1 MSFVTLCNM
10 KKISCLRLRF
20 LKMMQVIFLKV
31 TILNWTFNNIINMHD
46 RIQKVASCLSKVK
59 AAMAAVLLLM
69 VVGTGTALAQ
79 QSGKT
84 ITGKVLDENNQP
96 MPGVTIIVDGTT
108 NGTMTGSD
116 GTFTL
121 GGVPSGATVIVSC
134 IGYTDQVLPEGKSNY
149 VVSLVPDSEMLEET
163 VVVAFGQQKKLSVT
177 GAISTVASADLRKT
191 TSTRLDNALAGRV
204 TGLTSMQSGGGQPG
218 VDGAT
223 MYLRGAATTNGKS
236 PLILVDGVERDNIR
250 TIDMNEVE
258 SISVLKDASAT
269 ALYGVQGANGVILI
283 QTRKGQ
289 KGKAQLNISV
299 DQSWTSFT
307 KEPSRLHS
315 WEYCELRNEALM
327 NDSQAPEF
335 SEETIAK
342 FRNPLLGLDPS
353 SPDYDNQVAI
363 RKAVYCDNDYYRM
376 YLKSNTPQTRA
387 NANISGGTDFV
398 NYFVN
403 VGYIHQG
410 GNLNTESPDYLGYDP
425 QCYMNRLS
433 LRSNLDFH
441 ITKNLTA
448 SLNIASYA
456 ENVNMPAVGDLY
468 RGDQSWMI
476 TDIIYQSQ
484 TILPISP
491 GPVTDP
497 RFGGVSDGV
506 VGYNYLDRSAYE
518 IINRRGFHTNKRKN
532 LNTQFSVNWDL
543 GELVTKGLSVNG
555 MAAYDTYNIG
565 VLEGRKKERVYN
577 VRVDY
582 DSETLSYSSS
592 NGDKIEPLTMTS
604 SRLSNYQIYVQGSI
618 NYARTFGKHNVT
630 AMATAYRRF
639 WEGTSADI
647 PYNVLG
653 TAARATY
660 SFDDRYLVEGN
671 LGYNG
676 SEQFAPSKRFGLF
689 PSGSIGWIASNES
702 FLKGNKYLTWLKF
715 RASYGLVG
723 NDSMGGLR
731 FLYQDD
737 NKIQSGNGFV
747 QGLGGKIV
755 KEGLIGNKSIT
766 WELSKK
772 MNLGVEI
779 GLFKDFR
786 INVDY
791 FTEKRDQ
798 ILLKRRTVP
807 SFQGVSSDYIPRVN
821 MGKVDNHGVDVEVS
835 YSHTFNRDFSISSRV
850 NFGFNDNT
858 AIELD
863 EPMRSEEYAYQYHE
877 EGFRL
882 GQEFGYLIDW
892 DSPGNGY
899 FTSQDEI
906 DSYYPYGFG
915 GKPRVGDFVYKD
927 VNGDGVIDQKDLS
940 PIGYST
946 TVPGLNY
953 GISLGLNFKGID
965 FNVLFSGLGRYSKYY
980 SGQGVVEW
988 TKQGTYFD
996 WTRNGWTEE
1005 RYKNGEKITYPAIS
1019 TTKTVSHTENDF
1031 FIQNRSFLRLKNIE
1045 LGYTLPERFLSKVG
1059 VKALRV
1065 YVSGQN
1071 LFVWDNLR
1079 ITHID
1084 PEQNNS
1090 YGYPITKNVTL
1101 GLNINF

>member
-1 MSFVTLCNM
+1 
-10 KKISCLRLRF
+10 
-20 LKMMQVIFLKV
+20 
-31 TILNWTFNNIINMHD
+31 MHD
-46 RIQKVASCLSKVK
+46 RNQKVASCLSRVK
-59 AAMAAVLLLM
+59 EAIVAVLLLM

-79 QSGKT
+79 TSGRT

-134 IGYTDQVLPEGKSNY
+134 IGYTNQVLPEGKSNY

-299 DQSWTSFT
+299 DQGWTSFT

-327 NDSQAPEF
+327 NSGEKAAF
-335 SEETIAK
+335 SDETIAK

-363 RKAVYCDNDYYRM
+363 RIAVYCDNDYYRM

-476 TDIIYQSQ
+476 TDLIYQCQ

-491 GPVTDP
+491 GPTTDS
-497 RFGGVSDGV
+497 RFGVESGGI
-506 VGYNYLDRSAYE
+506 VGYNYLDRSAFE

-543 GELVTKGLSVNG
+543 SELVTKGLSING

-565 VLEGRKKERVYN
+565 VLEGRKKEQVYN

-582 DSETLSYSSS
+582 DSETLSYSS

-639 WEGTSADI
+639 WEGTSANI

-737 NKIQSGNGFV
+737 NQIQSGNGFV

-755 KEGLIGNKSIT
+755 KEGLIGNKNIT

-798 ILLKRRTVP
+798 ILLRRRTVP

-858 AIELD
+858 VIELD

-892 DSPGNGY
+892 NSPGNGY

-906 DSYYPYGFG
+906 DNYYPYEFG

-1019 TTKTVSHTENDF
+1019 TSQTVSHTENDF

>member
-1 MSFVTLCNM
+1 
-10 KKISCLRLRF
+10 
-20 LKMMQVIFLKV
+20 
-31 TILNWTFNNIINMHD
+31 
-46 RIQKVASCLSKVK
+46 
-59 AAMAAVLLLM
+59 
-69 VVGTGTALAQ
+69 
-79 QSGKT
+79 
-84 ITGKVLDENNQP
+84 
-96 MPGVTIIVDGTT
+96 
-108 NGTMTGSD
+108 MTGSD

-327 NDSQAPEF
+327 NDRQAPEF

-543 GELVTKGLSVNG
+543 SELVTKGLSVNG

-565 VLEGRKKERVYN
+565 VLEGRKKEQVYN

-582 DSETLSYSSS
+582 DSETLSYSS

-639 WEGTSADI
+639 WEGTSANI

-737 NKIQSGNGFV
+737 NQIQSGNGFV

-755 KEGLIGNKSIT
+755 KEGLIGNKNIT

-858 AIELD
+858 VIELD

-892 DSPGNGY
+892 NSPGNGY

-906 DSYYPYGFG
+906 DSYYPYEFG

-1019 TTKTVSHTENDF
+1019 TSQTVSHTENDF

>member
-1 MSFVTLCNM
+1 
-10 KKISCLRLRF
+10 
-20 LKMMQVIFLKV
+20 
-31 TILNWTFNNIINMHD
+31 
-46 RIQKVASCLSKVK
+46 
-59 AAMAAVLLLM
+59 MAAVLLLM

-79 QSGKT
+79 TSGRT

-134 IGYTDQVLPEGKSNY
+134 IGYTNQVLPEGKSNY

-289 KGKAQLNISV
+289 KGKAQLNITV

-315 WEYCELRNEALM
+315 WEYCEFRNEALM

-565 VLEGRKKERVYN
+565 VLEGRKKEQVYN

-835 YSHTFNRDFSISSRV
+835 YSHTFNKDFSISSRV

-1071 LFVWDNLR
+1071 MFVWDNLR
-1079 ITHID
+1079 ITHVD

>member
-1 MSFVTLCNM
+1 
-10 KKISCLRLRF
+10 
-20 LKMMQVIFLKV
+20 
-31 TILNWTFNNIINMHD
+31 MHD
-46 RIQKVASCLSKVK
+46 RKQKVASCLSKVK
-59 AAMAAVLLLM
+59 AAIAAVLLLM

-79 QSGKT
+79 KTGRT

-96 MPGVTIIVDGTT
+96 MPGVTIVVDGTT
-108 NGTMTGSD
+108 KGTMTGPD

-121 GGVPSGATVIVSC
+121 AEVPSGSTVIVSC
-134 IGYTDQVLPEGKSNY
+134 IGYTNQVLPEGKSNY

-565 VLEGRKKERVYN
+565 VLEGRKKEQVYN

-835 YSHTFNRDFSISSRV
+835 YSHTFNKDFSISSRV

-1071 LFVWDNLR
+1071 MFVWDNLR
-1079 ITHID
+1079 ITHVD

>member
-1 MSFVTLCNM
+1 
-10 KKISCLRLRF
+10 
-20 LKMMQVIFLKV
+20 
-31 TILNWTFNNIINMHD
+31 MHD
-46 RIQKVASCLSKVK
+46 RNQKVASCLSKVK

-108 NGTMTGSD
+108 NGTMTGPD

-134 IGYTDQVLPEGKSNY
+134 IGYTDQVLPEGKTNY
-149 VVSLVPDSEMLEET
+149 LVSLVPDSEMLEET

>member
-1 MSFVTLCNM
+1 
-10 KKISCLRLRF
+10 
-20 LKMMQVIFLKV
+20 
-31 TILNWTFNNIINMHD
+31 MHD
-46 RIQKVASCLSKVK
+46 RKQKVASCLSKVK
-59 AAMAAVLLLM
+59 AAIAAVLLLM

-79 QSGKT
+79 KTGRT

-96 MPGVTIIVDGTT
+96 MPGVTIVVDGTT
-108 NGTMTGSD
+108 KGTMTGPD

-121 GGVPSGATVIVSC
+121 AEVPSGSTVIVSC
-134 IGYTDQVLPEGKSNY
+134 IGYTNQVLPEGKSNY

-327 NDSQAPEF
+327 NDRQAPEF

-491 GPVTDP
+491 GPLTDS
-497 RFGGVSDGV
+497 RFGVESGSV

-518 IINRRGFHTNKRKN
+518 IINRRGFLTNKRKN
-532 LNTQFSVNWDL
+532 LNTQFSLNWDL
-543 GELVTKGLSVNG
+543 SELVTKGLSING
-555 MAAYDTYNIG
+555 LVAYDTYNTG
-565 VLEGRKKERVYN
+565 VLQGRKKEQVYN
-577 VRVDY
+577 VKVDY
-582 DSETLSYSSS
+582 NNESISYSS
-592 NGDKIEPLTMTS
+592 NGDKVEPLTMSS
-604 SRLSNYQIYVQGSI
+604 SRLSNYKIYVQGAV
-618 NYARTFGKHNVT
+618 NYARTLGKHDVT
-630 AMATAYRRF
+630 GMFTAYRKY
-639 WEGTSADI
+639 WETTSADI
-647 PYNVLG
+647 PYNILG
-653 TAARATY
+653 IAARATY
-660 SFDDRYLVEGN
+660 SFDERYLVEGN

-676 SEQFAPSKRFGLF
+676 SEQFSPSKRFGLF
-689 PSGSIGWIASNES
+689 PSGSVGWIASNES
-702 FLKGNKYLTWLKF
+702 FLKNNRYVTWLKF

-723 NDSMGGLR
+723 NDSMSGTGTR
-731 FLYQDD
+731 FLYKDD
-737 NKIQSGNGFV
+737 NRIQAGGSYVG
-747 QGLGGKIV
+747 GLGGSIV
-755 KEGLIGNKSIT
+755 KEGLIGNKDVT
-766 WELSKK
+766 WELAKK
-772 MNLGVEI
+772 TNFGVEL

-786 INVDY
+786 VNVDY
-791 FTEKRDQ
+791 YTEKRDQ
-798 ILLKRRTVP
+798 ILITRQTVP
-807 SFQGVSSDYIPRVN
+807 SFQGVSSSYIPKVN
-821 MGKVDNHGVDVEVS
+821 MGKVENHGIDVEVS
-835 YSHTFNRDFSISSRV
+835 YSHSFNKDLSITSKV
-850 NFGFNDNT
+850 NFGFNDNKV
-858 AIELD
+858 IEID
-863 EPMRSEEYAYQYHE
+863 EPMRSEEYAYQYQQ

-882 GQEFGYLIDW
+882 GQTFGYLIDW
-892 DSPGNGY
+892 NSPGNGY
-899 FTSQDEI
+899 FTSQEEI
-906 DSYYPYGFG
+906 DNYYPYGF

-927 VNGDGVIDQKDLS
+927 VNGDNVIDEKDLS

-946 TVPGLNY
+946 TIPGLNY
-953 GISLGLNFKGID
+953 GISLGVNFKGFD

-980 SGQGVVEW
+980 MGQGVVEY
-988 TKQGTYFD
+988 TKQGTFFD

-1005 RYKNGEKITYPAIS
+1005 RYKNGDKITYPAVS
-1019 TTKTVSHTENDF
+1019 TGQTVSHTTNDF

-1045 LGYTLPERFLSKVG
+1045 LGYTFPSRFLSKAG
-1059 VKALRV
+1059 VKSLRI
-1065 YVSGQN
+1065 YASGQN
-1071 LFVWDNLR
+1071 LFVWDKLR
-1079 ITHID
+1079 ITHLD

-1090 YGYPITKNVTL
+1090 YGYPITKNVSL

>member
-1 MSFVTLCNM
+1 
-10 KKISCLRLRF
+10 
-20 LKMMQVIFLKV
+20 
-31 TILNWTFNNIINMHD
+31 MHD
-46 RIQKVASCLSKVK
+46 RNQKVASCLSKVK

-84 ITGKVLDENNQP
+84 FTGKVYDENNQP

-108 NGTMTGSD
+108 NGTMTGPD

-327 NDSQAPEF
+327 NSGEKAAF
-335 SEETIAK
+335 SDETIAK

-456 ENVNMPAVGDLY
+456 ENVNMPAVGNLY

-497 RFGGVSDGV
+497 RFGDVSDGV

-565 VLEGRKKERVYN
+565 VLEGRKKEQVYN

-582 DSETLSYSSS
+582 DSETLSYSS

-639 WEGTSADI
+639 WEGTSANI

-737 NKIQSGNGFV
+737 NQIQSGNGFV

-755 KEGLIGNKSIT
+755 KEGLIGNKNIT

-798 ILLKRRTVP
+798 ILLRRRTVP

-858 AIELD
+858 VIELD

-892 DSPGNGY
+892 NSPGNGY

-906 DSYYPYGFG
+906 DNYYPYEFG

-1019 TTKTVSHTENDF
+1019 TSQTVSHTENDF

>member
-1 MSFVTLCNM
+1 
-10 KKISCLRLRF
+10 
-20 LKMMQVIFLKV
+20 
-31 TILNWTFNNIINMHD
+31 MHD

-79 QSGKT
+79 QSGKK

-108 NGTMTGSD
+108 NGTMTGPD

-1079 ITHID
+1079 ITHVD

>member
-1 MSFVTLCNM
+1 
-10 KKISCLRLRF
+10 
-20 LKMMQVIFLKV
+20 
-31 TILNWTFNNIINMHD
+31 MHD
-46 RIQKVASCLSKVK
+46 RKQKVASCLSKVK
-59 AAMAAVLLLM
+59 AAIAAVLLLM

-79 QSGKT
+79 KTGRT

-96 MPGVTIIVDGTT
+96 MPGVTIVVDGTT
-108 NGTMTGSD
+108 KGTMTGPD

-121 GGVPSGATVIVSC
+121 AEVPSGSTVIVSC
-134 IGYTDQVLPEGKSNY
+134 IGYTNQVLPEGKSNY

-327 NDSQAPEF
+327 NDRQAPEF

-835 YSHTFNRDFSISSRV
+835 YSHTFNKDFSISSRV

>member
-1 MSFVTLCNM
+1 M
-10 KKISCLRLRF
+10 
-20 LKMMQVIFLKV
+20 
-31 TILNWTFNNIINMHD
+31 
-46 RIQKVASCLSKVK
+46 
-59 AAMAAVLLLM
+59 
-69 VVGTGTALAQ
+69 
-79 QSGKT
+79 
-84 ITGKVLDENNQP
+84 
-96 MPGVTIIVDGTT
+96 
-108 NGTMTGSD
+108 
-116 GTFTL
+116 
-121 GGVPSGATVIVSC
+121 
-134 IGYTDQVLPEGKSNY
+134 
-149 VVSLVPDSEMLEET
+149 
-163 VVVAFGQQKKLSVT
+163 AFGQQKKLSVT

>member
-1 MSFVTLCNM
+1 
-10 KKISCLRLRF
+10 
-20 LKMMQVIFLKV
+20 
-31 TILNWTFNNIINMHD
+31 MHD

-79 QSGKT
+79 TSGRT

-134 IGYTDQVLPEGKSNY
+134 IGYTNQVLPEGKSNY

-299 DQSWTSFT
+299 DQGWTSFT

-315 WEYCELRNEALM
+315 WEYCEFRNEALM

-543 GELVTKGLSVNG
+543 SELVTKGLSVNG

-604 SRLSNYQIYVQGSI
+604 SRFSNYQIYVQGSI

>member
-1 MSFVTLCNM
+1 
-10 KKISCLRLRF
+10 
-20 LKMMQVIFLKV
+20 
-31 TILNWTFNNIINMHD
+31 MHD

-327 NDSQAPEF
+327 NDRQAPEF

-604 SRLSNYQIYVQGSI
+604 SRFSNYQIYVQGSI

>member
-1 MSFVTLCNM
+1 
-10 KKISCLRLRF
+10 
-20 LKMMQVIFLKV
+20 
-31 TILNWTFNNIINMHD
+31 MHD

-108 NGTMTGSD
+108 NGTMTGPD

-134 IGYTDQVLPEGKSNY
+134 IGYTDQVLPEGKTNY
-149 VVSLVPDSEMLEET
+149 LISLVPDSEMLEET

-327 NDSQAPEF
+327 NDRQAPEF

-543 GELVTKGLSVNG
+543 SELVTKGLSVNG

-604 SRLSNYQIYVQGSI
+604 SRFSNYQIYVQGSI

>member
-1 MSFVTLCNM
+1 
-10 KKISCLRLRF
+10 
-20 LKMMQVIFLKV
+20 
-31 TILNWTFNNIINMHD
+31 MHD
-46 RIQKVASCLSKVK
+46 RNQKVASCLSRVK

-79 QSGKT
+79 TSGRT

-327 NDSQAPEF
+327 NDRQAPEF

-604 SRLSNYQIYVQGSI
+604 SRFSNYQIYVQGSI

>member
-1 MSFVTLCNM
+1 
-10 KKISCLRLRF
+10 
-20 LKMMQVIFLKV
+20 
-31 TILNWTFNNIINMHD
+31 MHD
-46 RIQKVASCLSKVK
+46 RNQKVASCLSKVK

-79 QSGKT
+79 QSGKK

-108 NGTMTGSD
+108 NGTMTGPD

>member
-1 MSFVTLCNM
+1 
-10 KKISCLRLRF
+10 
-20 LKMMQVIFLKV
+20 
-31 TILNWTFNNIINMHD
+31 MHD
-46 RIQKVASCLSKVK
+46 RNQKVASCLSKVK

-69 VVGTGTALAQ
+69 VVGTGTVLAQ

-299 DQSWTSFT
+299 DQGWTSFT

-327 NDSQAPEF
+327 NSGEKAAF
-335 SEETIAK
+335 SDETIAK

-565 VLEGRKKERVYN
+565 VLEGRKKEQVYN

-582 DSETLSYSSS
+582 DSETLSYSS

-639 WEGTSADI
+639 WEGTSANI

-737 NKIQSGNGFV
+737 NQIQSGNGFV

-755 KEGLIGNKSIT
+755 KEGLIGNKNIT

-798 ILLKRRTVP
+798 ILLRRRTVP

-858 AIELD
+858 VIELD

-892 DSPGNGY
+892 NSPGNGY

-906 DSYYPYGFG
+906 DNYYPYEFG

-1019 TTKTVSHTENDF
+1019 TSQTVSHTENDF

>member
-1 MSFVTLCNM
+1 
-10 KKISCLRLRF
+10 
-20 LKMMQVIFLKV
+20 
-31 TILNWTFNNIINMHD
+31 MHD
-46 RIQKVASCLSKVK
+46 RNQKVASCLSKVK
-59 AAMAAVLLLM
+59 AAIAAVLLLM

-108 NGTMTGSD
+108 NGTMTGPD

>member
-1 MSFVTLCNM
+1 
-10 KKISCLRLRF
+10 
-20 LKMMQVIFLKV
+20 
-31 TILNWTFNNIINMHD
+31 MHD
-46 RIQKVASCLSKVK
+46 RKQKVASCLSKVK
-59 AAMAAVLLLM
+59 AAIAAVLLLM

-79 QSGKT
+79 KTGRT

-108 NGTMTGSD
+108 KGTMTGPD

-121 GGVPSGATVIVSC
+121 AEVPSGSTVIVSC
-134 IGYTDQVLPEGKSNY
+134 IGYTNQVLPEGKSNY

-289 KGKAQLNISV
+289 KGKAQLNITV

-315 WEYCELRNEALM
+315 WEYCEFRNEALM

-353 SPDYDNQVAI
+353 SPDYDNQVVI

-565 VLEGRKKERVYN
+565 VLEGRKKEQVYN

-835 YSHTFNRDFSISSRV
+835 YSHTFNKDFSISSRV

-1071 LFVWDNLR
+1071 MFVWDNLR
-1079 ITHID
+1079 ITHVD

>member
-1 MSFVTLCNM
+1 
-10 KKISCLRLRF
+10 
-20 LKMMQVIFLKV
+20 
-31 TILNWTFNNIINMHD
+31 MHD
-46 RIQKVASCLSKVK
+46 RNQKVASCLSRVK
-59 AAMAAVLLLM
+59 AAIVAVLLLM

-96 MPGVTIIVDGTT
+96 MPSVTIIVDGTT
-108 NGTMTGSD
+108 NGTMTGPD

-327 NDSQAPEF
+327 NDRQAPEF

>member
-1 MSFVTLCNM
+1 MPQKDDTL
-10 KKISCLRLRF
+10 
-20 LKMMQVIFLKV
+20 
-31 TILNWTFNNIINMHD
+31 TIDIITYIQTNMHE
-46 RIQKVASCLSKVK
+46 RIQKVASCLSRVK
-59 AAMAAVLLLM
+59 AVIAAVLMLL
-69 VVGTGTALAQ
+69 VVGTGPAFAQ
-79 QSGKT
+79 KSSKT

-108 NGTMTGSD
+108 KGTMTGPD

-121 GGVPSGATVIVSC
+121 DGVPSGATVIVSC
-134 IGYTDQVLPEGKSNY
+134 IGYTNQVLPEGKTNY
-149 VVSLVPDSEMLEET
+149 QVKLVPDSEMLEET
-163 VVVAFGQQKKLSVT
+163 VVVAFGQQKKVSVT
-177 GAISTVASADLRKT
+177 GAISSVSSTDLRKT

-269 ALYGVQGANGVILI
+269 ALYGIQGANGVILI
-283 QTRKGQ
+283 QTRRGQ
-289 KGKAQLNISV
+289 KGKAKLSMTF

-315 WEYCELRNEALM
+315 WEYCELRNEALI
-327 NDSQAPEF
+327 NDGLPAQYSDEV
-335 SEETIAK
+335 IAK
-342 FRNPLLGLDPS
+342 FKDPLIGLDPS
-353 SPDYDNQVAI
+353 SPDYENQAAI

-376 YLKSNTPQTRA
+376 FLRKNTPQTRA

-403 VGYIHQG
+403 IGYIHQG
-410 GNLNTESPDYLGYDP
+410 GNLNTESPDFLGYDP

-441 ITKNLTA
+441 ITKSLTA

-456 ENVNMPAVGDLY
+456 ENVNMPSVGALY
-468 RGDQSWMI
+468 GNNPAADSNQTWMI
-476 TDIIYQSQ
+476 TDLIYQAQ

-491 GPVTDP
+491 GPTTDS
-497 RFGGVSDGV
+497 RFGVENGGI
-506 VGYNYLDRSAYE
+506 VGYSYLDRSAFE

-532 LNTQFSVNWDL
+532 LNTQFSINWDL
-543 GELVTKGLSVNG
+543 SDLVTKGLSING
-555 MAAYDTYNIG
+555 MAAYDTYNRGI
-565 VLEGRKKERVYN
+565 LEGNKKEMVYN
-577 VRVDY
+577 VIVDY
-582 DSETLSYSSS
+582 DNDTMSYSSDNS
-592 NGDKIEPLTMTS
+592 EVKALSMS
-604 SRLSNYQIYVQGSI
+604 SWKSSNYKIYVQGTI
-618 NYARTFGKHNVT
+618 NYARKFGKHDVT
-630 AMATAYRRF
+630 GMITAYRKY
-639 WEGTSADI
+639 WETTSAEI
-647 PYNVLG
+647 PYNILG

-660 SFDDRYLVEGN
+660 SYDDRYLLEGN
-671 LGYNG
+671 FGYNG
-676 SEQFAPSKRFGLF
+676 SEQFAPTKRFGMF

-702 FLKGNKYLTWLKF
+702 FLKNNKYITWLKM
-715 RASYGLVG
+715 RASYGYTG
-723 NDSMGGLR
+723 NDSMGGYR

-737 NKIQSGNGFV
+737 IQVRSGGSYV
-747 QGLGGKIV
+747 GGLGGKYV
-755 KEGLIGNKSIT
+755 SEGLLGNKKIT
-766 WELSKK
+766 WEYAKK
-772 MNLGVEI
+772 MNLGIEL

-786 INVDY
+786 LNFDY
-791 FTEKRDQ
+791 FTEHRDQ
-798 ILLKRRTVP
+798 ILISRQTIP
-807 SFQGVSSDYIPRVN
+807 SFQGVSASYIPKVN
-821 MGKVDNHGVDVEVS
+821 MGEVKNHGFEIEAN
-835 YSHTFNRDFSISSRV
+835 YSHSFSRDLSFSIKG
-850 NFGFNDNT
+850 NFGFNDNKI
-858 AIELD
+858 IEYD
-863 EPMRSEEYAYQYHE
+863 EPMRSEEYAYQYQT
-877 EGFRL
+877 EGYRI
-882 GQEFGYLIDW
+882 GQAWGYLIDW
-892 DSPGNGY
+892 NSPGKGY
-899 FTSQDEI
+899 FTSQEEI
-906 DSYYPYGFG
+906 DNYYPYEFG

-927 VNGDGVIDQKDLS
+927 VNGDGVIDQKDIS

-946 TVPGLNY
+946 SIPGITYGIALGLNY
-953 GISLGLNFKGID
+953 KGID

-980 SGQGVVEW
+980 SGQGVVEY
-988 TKQGTYFD
+988 TKSGTFFD

-1005 RYKNGEKITYPAIS
+1005 RYNNGEKITYPAIS
-1019 TTKTVSHTENDF
+1019 TAQTVSHTTNDF

-1079 ITHID
+1079 ITHLD

-1090 YGYPITKNVTL
+1090 YGYPITKNVSL
-1101 GLNINF
+1101 GVNINF

>member
-1 MSFVTLCNM
+1 
-10 KKISCLRLRF
+10 
-20 LKMMQVIFLKV
+20 
-31 TILNWTFNNIINMHD
+31 MHD
-46 RIQKVASCLSKVK
+46 RNQKVASCLSRVK

-289 KGKAQLNISV
+289 KGKAKLNISV

-327 NDSQAPEF
+327 NDRQAPEF

-604 SRLSNYQIYVQGSI
+604 SRFSNYQIYVQGSI

>member
-1 MSFVTLCNM
+1 
-10 KKISCLRLRF
+10 
-20 LKMMQVIFLKV
+20 
-31 TILNWTFNNIINMHD
+31 MHD
-46 RIQKVASCLSKVK
+46 RNQKVASCLSKVK

-79 QSGKT
+79 TSGRT

-134 IGYTDQVLPEGKSNY
+134 IGYTDQVLPEGKTNY
-149 VVSLVPDSEMLEET
+149 LVSLVPDSEMLEET

-565 VLEGRKKERVYN
+565 VLEGRKKEQVYN
-577 VRVDY
+577 VIVDY
-582 DSETLSYSSS
+582 DSETLSYSS

-639 WEGTSADI
+639 WEGTSANI

-715 RASYGLVG
+715 RASYGLLG

-737 NKIQSGNGFV
+737 NQIQSGNGFV

-755 KEGLIGNKSIT
+755 KEGLIGNKNIT

-858 AIELD
+858 VIELD

-892 DSPGNGY
+892 NSPGNGY

-906 DSYYPYGFG
+906 DSYYPYEFG

-1019 TTKTVSHTENDF
+1019 TSQTVSHTENDF

>member
-1 MSFVTLCNM
+1 
-10 KKISCLRLRF
+10 
-20 LKMMQVIFLKV
+20 
-31 TILNWTFNNIINMHD
+31 MHD
-46 RIQKVASCLSKVK
+46 RNQKVASCLSRVK
-59 AAMAAVLLLM
+59 AAIVAVLLLM
-69 VVGTGTALAQ
+69 VVGTGTVLAQ

-108 NGTMTGSD
+108 NGTMTGPD

-134 IGYTDQVLPEGKSNY
+134 IGYTNYVLPEGKSNY
-149 VVSLVPDSEMLEET
+149 VVSLVPDSETLEET

-327 NDSQAPEF
+327 NDRQAPEF

-604 SRLSNYQIYVQGSI
+604 SRFSNYQIYVQGSI

>member
-1 MSFVTLCNM
+1 
-10 KKISCLRLRF
+10 
-20 LKMMQVIFLKV
+20 
-31 TILNWTFNNIINMHD
+31 MHD
-46 RIQKVASCLSKVK
+46 RNQKVASCLSKVK
-59 AAMAAVLLLM
+59 AAIAAVLLLM

-108 NGTMTGSD
+108 NGTMTGPD

-353 SPDYDNQVAI
+353 ASDYENQVAI
-363 RKAVYCDNDYYRM
+363 RKAIYCDNDYYRM
-376 YLKSNTPQTRA
+376 YLKSNTPQTRL

-565 VLEGRKKERVYN
+565 VLEGRKKEQVYN

-592 NGDKIEPLTMTS
+592 NADKIEPLTMTS

-772 MNLGVEI
+772 MNLGIEI

-835 YSHTFNRDFSISSRV
+835 YSHTFNKDFSISSRV

-1079 ITHID
+1079 ITHVD

>member
-1 MSFVTLCNM
+1 M
-10 KKISCLRLRF
+10 
-20 LKMMQVIFLKV
+20 
-31 TILNWTFNNIINMHD
+31 
-46 RIQKVASCLSKVK
+46 
-59 AAMAAVLLLM
+59 
-69 VVGTGTALAQ
+69 
-79 QSGKT
+79 
-84 ITGKVLDENNQP
+84 
-96 MPGVTIIVDGTT
+96 
-108 NGTMTGSD
+108 
-116 GTFTL
+116 
-121 GGVPSGATVIVSC
+121 
-134 IGYTDQVLPEGKSNY
+134 
-149 VVSLVPDSEMLEET
+149 
-163 VVVAFGQQKKLSVT
+163 
-177 GAISTVASADLRKT
+177 
-191 TSTRLDNALAGRV
+191 
-204 TGLTSMQSGGGQPG
+204 
-218 VDGAT
+218 
-223 MYLRGAATTNGKS
+223 
-236 PLILVDGVERDNIR
+236 DGVERDNIR

>member
-1 MSFVTLCNM
+1 
-10 KKISCLRLRF
+10 
-20 LKMMQVIFLKV
+20 
-31 TILNWTFNNIINMHD
+31 MHD

-327 NDSQAPEF
+327 NDRQAPEF

-604 SRLSNYQIYVQGSI
+604 SRFSNYQIYVQGSI

-653 TAARATY
+653 TAARVTY

>member
-1 MSFVTLCNM
+1 
-10 KKISCLRLRF
+10 
-20 LKMMQVIFLKV
+20 
-31 TILNWTFNNIINMHD
+31 
-46 RIQKVASCLSKVK
+46 
-59 AAMAAVLLLM
+59 MAAVLLLM

-79 QSGKT
+79 TSGRT

-134 IGYTDQVLPEGKSNY
+134 IGYTNQVLPEGKSNY

-289 KGKAQLNISV
+289 KGKAQLNITV

-353 SPDYDNQVAI
+353 ASDYENQVAI
-363 RKAVYCDNDYYRM
+363 RKAIYCDNDYYRM
-376 YLKSNTPQTRA
+376 YLKSNTPQTRL

-565 VLEGRKKERVYN
+565 VLEGRKKEQVYN

-592 NGDKIEPLTMTS
+592 NADKIEPLTMTS

-835 YSHTFNRDFSISSRV
+835 YSHTFNKDFSISSRV

-1005 RYKNGEKITYPAIS
+1005 RYTNGEKITYPAIS

-1079 ITHID
+1079 ITHVD

>member
-1 MSFVTLCNM
+1 
-10 KKISCLRLRF
+10 
-20 LKMMQVIFLKV
+20 
-31 TILNWTFNNIINMHD
+31 MHD
-46 RIQKVASCLSKVK
+46 RNQKVASCLSRVK
-59 AAMAAVLLLM
+59 AAIVAVLLLM

-79 QSGKT
+79 TSGRT

-108 NGTMTGSD
+108 NGTMTGPD

-604 SRLSNYQIYVQGSI
+604 SRFSNYQIYVQGSI

>member
-1 MSFVTLCNM
+1 M
-10 KKISCLRLRF
+10 
-20 LKMMQVIFLKV
+20 
-31 TILNWTFNNIINMHD
+31 
-46 RIQKVASCLSKVK
+46 
-59 AAMAAVLLLM
+59 
-69 VVGTGTALAQ
+69 
-79 QSGKT
+79 
-84 ITGKVLDENNQP
+84 
-96 MPGVTIIVDGTT
+96 
-108 NGTMTGSD
+108 
-116 GTFTL
+116 
-121 GGVPSGATVIVSC
+121 
-134 IGYTDQVLPEGKSNY
+134 
-149 VVSLVPDSEMLEET
+149 
-163 VVVAFGQQKKLSVT
+163 T

>member
-1 MSFVTLCNM
+1 
-10 KKISCLRLRF
+10 
-20 LKMMQVIFLKV
+20 
-31 TILNWTFNNIINMHD
+31 MHD
-46 RIQKVASCLSKVK
+46 RNQKVASCLSKVK

-604 SRLSNYQIYVQGSI
+604 SRFSNYQIYVQGSI

>member
-1 MSFVTLCNM
+1 
-10 KKISCLRLRF
+10 
-20 LKMMQVIFLKV
+20 
-31 TILNWTFNNIINMHD
+31 MHD
-46 RIQKVASCLSKVK
+46 RNQKVASCLSKVK

-108 NGTMTGSD
+108 NGTMTGPD

-327 NDSQAPEF
+327 NSGEKAAF
-335 SEETIAK
+335 SDETIAK

-456 ENVNMPAVGDLY
+456 ENVNMPAVGNLY

-497 RFGGVSDGV
+497 RFGDVSDGV

-565 VLEGRKKERVYN
+565 VLEGRKKEQVYN

-582 DSETLSYSSS
+582 DSSTLSYSS

-639 WEGTSADI
+639 WEGTSANI

-737 NKIQSGNGFV
+737 NQIQSGNGFV

-755 KEGLIGNKSIT
+755 KEGLIGNKNIT

-798 ILLKRRTVP
+798 ILLRRRTVP

-858 AIELD
+858 VIELD

-892 DSPGNGY
+892 NSPGNGY

-906 DSYYPYGFG
+906 DNYYPYEFG

-1019 TTKTVSHTENDF
+1019 TSQTVSHTENDF

>member
-1 MSFVTLCNM
+1 
-10 KKISCLRLRF
+10 
-20 LKMMQVIFLKV
+20 
-31 TILNWTFNNIINMHD
+31 MHD
-46 RIQKVASCLSKVK
+46 RNQKVASCLSKVK

-327 NDSQAPEF
+327 NDRQAPEF

-604 SRLSNYQIYVQGSI
+604 SRFSNYQIYVQGSI

-798 ILLKRRTVP
+798 ILLRRRTVP

-892 DSPGNGY
+892 NSPGNGY

-906 DSYYPYGFG
+906 DNYYPYEFG

-1019 TTKTVSHTENDF
+1019 TSQTVSHTENDF

>member
-1 MSFVTLCNM
+1 
-10 KKISCLRLRF
+10 
-20 LKMMQVIFLKV
+20 
-31 TILNWTFNNIINMHD
+31 MHD

-79 QSGKT
+79 TSGRT

-565 VLEGRKKERVYN
+565 VLEGRKKEQVYN

-582 DSETLSYSSS
+582 DSETLSYSS

-639 WEGTSADI
+639 WEGTSANI

-737 NKIQSGNGFV
+737 NQIQSGNGFV

-755 KEGLIGNKSIT
+755 KEGLIGNKNIT

-798 ILLKRRTVP
+798 ILLRRRTVP

-858 AIELD
+858 VIELD

-892 DSPGNGY
+892 NSPGNGY

-906 DSYYPYGFG
+906 DNYYPYEFG

-1019 TTKTVSHTENDF
+1019 TSQTVSHTENDF

>member
-1 MSFVTLCNM
+1 
-10 KKISCLRLRF
+10 
-20 LKMMQVIFLKV
+20 
-31 TILNWTFNNIINMHD
+31 MHD
-46 RIQKVASCLSKVK
+46 RNQKVASCLSKVK

-79 QSGKT
+79 TSGRT

-327 NDSQAPEF
+327 NDRQAPEF

>member
-1 MSFVTLCNM
+1 
-10 KKISCLRLRF
+10 
-20 LKMMQVIFLKV
+20 
-31 TILNWTFNNIINMHD
+31 MHD
-46 RIQKVASCLSKVK
+46 RNQKVASCLSKVK

-108 NGTMTGSD
+108 NGTMTGPD

-134 IGYTDQVLPEGKSNY
+134 IGYTNQVLPEGKTNY
-149 VVSLVPDSEMLEET
+149 VISLVPDSEMLEET

-327 NDSQAPEF
+327 NDRQAPEF

-604 SRLSNYQIYVQGSI
+604 SRFSNYQIYVQGSI

>member
-1 MSFVTLCNM
+1 
-10 KKISCLRLRF
+10 
-20 LKMMQVIFLKV
+20 
-31 TILNWTFNNIINMHD
+31 MHD
-46 RIQKVASCLSKVK
+46 RIKKVASCLSKVK

-79 QSGKT
+79 TSGRT

-134 IGYTDQVLPEGKSNY
+134 IGYTNQVLPEGKSNY

-327 NDSQAPEF
+327 NSGEKAAF
-335 SEETIAK
+335 SDETIAK

-772 MNLGVEI
+772 MNIGVEI

>member
-1 MSFVTLCNM
+1 
-10 KKISCLRLRF
+10 
-20 LKMMQVIFLKV
+20 
-31 TILNWTFNNIINMHD
+31 MHD
-46 RIQKVASCLSKVK
+46 RNQKVASCLSKVK

-108 NGTMTGSD
+108 NGTMTGPD

-676 SEQFAPSKRFGLF
+676 SEQFTPSKRFGLF

-723 NDSMGGLR
+723 NDSMEGLR

>member
-1 MSFVTLCNM
+1 
-10 KKISCLRLRF
+10 
-20 LKMMQVIFLKV
+20 
-31 TILNWTFNNIINMHD
+31 MHD
-46 RIQKVASCLSKVK
+46 RKQKVASCLSKVK
-59 AAMAAVLLLM
+59 AAIAAVLLLM

-79 QSGKT
+79 KTGRT

-96 MPGVTIIVDGTT
+96 MPGVTIVVDGTT
-108 NGTMTGSD
+108 KGTMTGPD

-121 GGVPSGATVIVSC
+121 AEVPSGSTVIVSC
-134 IGYTDQVLPEGKSNY
+134 IGYTNQVLPEGKSNY

-565 VLEGRKKERVYN
+565 VLEGRKKEQVYN

-592 NGDKIEPLTMTS
+592 NADKIEPLTMTS

-835 YSHTFNRDFSISSRV
+835 YSHTFNKDFSISSRV

-1079 ITHID
+1079 ITHVD

>member
-1 MSFVTLCNM
+1 
-10 KKISCLRLRF
+10 
-20 LKMMQVIFLKV
+20 
-31 TILNWTFNNIINMHD
+31 MHD
-46 RIQKVASCLSKVK
+46 RNQKVASCLSKVK

-79 QSGKT
+79 TSGRT

-134 IGYTDQVLPEGKSNY
+134 IGYTNQVLPEGKSNY

-327 NDSQAPEF
+327 NDRQAPEF

-410 GNLNTESPDYLGYDP
+410 GNLNTESPDYLSYDP

-604 SRLSNYQIYVQGSI
+604 SRFSNYQIYVQGSI